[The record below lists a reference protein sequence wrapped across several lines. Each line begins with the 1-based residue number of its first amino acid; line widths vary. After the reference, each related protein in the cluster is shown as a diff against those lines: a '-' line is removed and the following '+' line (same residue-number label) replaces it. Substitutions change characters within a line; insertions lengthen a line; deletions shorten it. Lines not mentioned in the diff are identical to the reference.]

1 MIQDFQKYVKRDLK
15 EIREEQ
21 MMYREELE
29 KIKEENKLLH
39 TENEANKK
47 RLLQLEQKVE
57 EMDRDKRRN
66 NIIVQGMP
74 IAIHEE
80 QAIKHEME
88 TLMKNKLEVDIKIKG
103 ARELGENTCLLEL
116 NNNTDKQLV
125 MANKRK
131 LKNVREARIY
141 INNDVSK
148 EDREVQ
154 SKIRTVAK
162 EEGSKGKTVKI
173 RFGKLNIDDE
183 EWYGI
188 KTQNRW

>member
-1 MIQDFQKYVKRDLK
+1 MK

-116 NNNTDKQLV
+116 NNNTDK
-125 MANKRK
+125 
-131 LKNVREARIY
+131 
-141 INNDVSK
+141 
-148 EDREVQ
+148 
-154 SKIRTVAK
+154 
-162 EEGSKGKTVKI
+162 
-173 RFGKLNIDDE
+173 
-183 EWYGI
+183 
-188 KTQNRW
+188 